1 MRRLLCALMLFVAV
15 SCGTVQ
21 EHGVN
26 EARVQAAVERMLADY
41 PQSTLQDIYKSFFQD
56 RFGPGHIVADT
67 AQAAAYLRRELAV
80 AGDTAMLLYEPTGDH
95 GNYVRVA
102 LAVVSNGKVP
112 LDKYL
117 SCFLRSV
124 SEVSSVEVEQWVAE
138 WAGIKRVIDGMSL
151 NLPNYAEEA
160 AAIEEMLS
168 TGHYAV
174 HHSKRYNNHYAPHY
188 RIMAKDIF
196 EAEILPL
203 ITE

>member
-1 MRRLLCALMLFVAV
+1 MRRFLCALMLLAMV

-21 EHGVN
+21 ENDVDA
-26 EARVQAAVERMLADY
+26 ARVQATVERMLSDY

-67 AQAAAYLRRELAV
+67 ARAAAYLRRELAV
-80 AGDTAMLLYEPTGDH
+80 AGNTAMLLYEPTGDY

-102 LAVVSNGKVP
+102 LAVVSSGKVS

-124 SEVSSVEVEQWVAE
+124 REVQPVEVERWAAE
-138 WAGIKRVIDGMSL
+138 WAGINRIIDGMSL
-151 NLPNYAEEA
+151 NLPNYTEETI
-160 AAIEEMLS
+160 AIEKMLS
-168 TGHYAV
+168 SGHYAV
-174 HHSKRYNNHYAPHY
+174 HHSERYNNHYAPHY

-203 ITE
+203 IAE